1 MSYFLP
7 SGPLVRFFIWKIF
20 FIRYMAFQR
29 GAGWVHYHFC
39 FLFLGCA
46 AYMCLIGGILIE
58 IIKLVPF
65 GPSVKSSCFSSGRY
79 FSYGT
84 WLFKGAEAGRR
95 RVMLGELVGCITI
108 FAFLFLGCAAY
119 GATSGL

>member
-1 MSYFLP
+1 MLKTISVHSVFFPGLSLEFSCIELSMNNLSSYCGLVDAKIRVSDKDLP
-7 SGPLVRFFIWKIF
+7 V
-20 FIRYMAFQR
+20 
-29 GAGWVHYHFC
+29 
-39 FLFLGCA
+39 
-46 AYMCLIGGILIE
+46 
-58 IIKLVPF
+58 LVPF